1 MSFEHVSKA
10 MLKSCNDFLD
20 WPRVFLFWGVCGFS
34 MLQVSRQLV
43 FVSWLV
49 SLGHSISHDFN

>member
-10 MLKSCNDFLD
+10 MSKSCNDFLD

-49 SLGHSISHDFN
+49 SLGHSIS